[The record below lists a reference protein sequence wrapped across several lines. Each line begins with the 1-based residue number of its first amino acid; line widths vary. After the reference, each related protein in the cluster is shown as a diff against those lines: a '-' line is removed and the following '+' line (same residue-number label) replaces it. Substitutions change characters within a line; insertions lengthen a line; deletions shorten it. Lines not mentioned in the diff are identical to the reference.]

1 MVLLSVNFFVFH
13 FFSVANF
20 DNKEITPRTYV
31 IAENVGHYLNY
42 EAERGI
48 FVRPHPFARNEMK
61 FKKKNN
67 CKFGINF
74 KGCREGR
81 EGNRKLTFIFV
92 AARGAVGVT
101 DGSSVGG

>member
-1 MVLLSVNFFVFH
+1 M
-13 FFSVANF
+13 ANF

-61 FKKKNN
+61 FKKKTIASLVLIL
-67 CKFGINF
+67 KVV
-74 KGCREGR
+74 GR
-81 EGNRKLTFIFV
+81 DEKEIVN
-92 AARGAVGVT
+92 
-101 DGSSVGG
+101 